1 MCARVNCSFG
11 VTCAPRCDGPEAFD
25 LNAYSR
31 PIVGW
36 SMSDTM
42 QANIVS
48 DALLIAL
55 WRRGKPSS
63 LVHHSDQGSQD

>member
-1 MCARVNCSFG
+1 
-11 VTCAPRCDGPEAFD
+11 
-25 LNAYSR
+25 
-31 PIVGW
+31 
-36 SMSDTM
+36 MSDTM